1 MAHCGLPFM
10 FHTVDDAAEIEAM
23 LRKPYVAAVYTNLTD

>member
-1 MAHCGLPFM
+1 M

-23 LRKPYVAAVYTNLTD
+23 RRNPYVAAVYTNLTD